1 MNVDEKP
8 YIDGF
13 VAAVP
18 EQNKDKFLEIARQAA
33 TIYREHGAL
42 QVVETW
48 GDDIP
53 DGEITSF
60 RRAVNAKDGEVVL
73 FSWIMWPS
81 KEARNQG
88 NEAVMNDPRME
99 MSQEE
104 PPFDAKRM
112 IYGGFQL
119 LLDE

>member
-18 EQNKDKFLEIARQAA
+18 GQNKDKFLEIARQAA

-42 QVVETW
+42 QVVE
-48 GDDIP
+48 
-53 DGEITSF
+53 
-60 RRAVNAKDGEVVL
+60 
-73 FSWIMWPS
+73 
-81 KEARNQG
+81 
-88 NEAVMNDPRME
+88 
-99 MSQEE
+99 
-104 PPFDAKRM
+104 M
-112 IYGGFQL
+112 IYGGFQV

>member
-1 MNVDEKP
+1 MNVNEKR

-18 EQNKDKFLEIARQAA
+18 AQNKDKFLEIARQAA

-60 RRAVNAKDGEVVL
+60 RRAVNAKDGEVIV

-81 KEARNQG
+81 KEARNKG

-99 MSQEE
+99 MPQEE